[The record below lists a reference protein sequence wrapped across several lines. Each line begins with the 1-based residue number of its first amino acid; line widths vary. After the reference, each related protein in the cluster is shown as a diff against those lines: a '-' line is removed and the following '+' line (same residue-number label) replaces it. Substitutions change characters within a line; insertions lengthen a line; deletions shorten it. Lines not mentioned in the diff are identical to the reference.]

1 MSESEGKDNMREIKD
16 IRTIEDIATNMRM
29 LASEIGG
36 NHHTNKESEEILN
49 KLADMLSTSN
59 IQIALTID
67 AMKNQV
73 KENTGIR
80 DEHLR
85 LFLRQQNIK
94 KNAEPQGRNE

>member
-1 MSESEGKDNMREIKD
+1 MSESEGKDNMWETKD
-16 IRTIEDIATNMRM
+16 IKTIEDIATNMRM

-49 KLADMLSTSN
+49 NLADMLSTSN
-59 IQIALTID
+59 MQIALMVD

-94 KNAEPQGRNE
+94 KNRKEKK